1 MILGIGT
8 DLVFCPRF
16 EKIYNRTGYK
26 FFERIF
32 TEKERERCDARLKRF
47 ESYGKV
53 FAAKEAYLKAAGNNR
68 DVRWKDIE
76 ILHNDLGKPYIHLT
90 GAALDRLEELLPSGY
105 KAKIELSITDEP
117 PYAQA
122 FVVLWCTLA

>member
-16 EKIYNRTGYK
+16 ETIFNRTGYR

-32 TEKERERCDARLKRF
+32 TEKERQRCDSRTKRF
-47 ESYGKV
+47 ESYGKI
-53 FAAKEAYLKAAGNNR
+53 FAAKEAYLKACGNTQ
-68 DVRWKDIE
+68 DICWQDME
-76 ILHNDLGKPYIHLT
+76 IHHNDYGKPSIAVS
-90 GAALDRLEELLPSGY
+90 GAAKIRLHELLPLGY
-105 KAKIELSITDEP
+105 EARIELSITDEP

-122 FVVLWCTLA
+122 FVVLWCAL

>member
-16 EKIYNRTGYK
+16 ETIFERTGYR

-32 TEKERERCDARLKRF
+32 TEKERFHCDKRTKRF
-47 ESYGKV
+47 ESYGKI
-53 FAAKEAYLKAAGNNR
+53 FAAKEATLKALSRNAG
-68 DVRWKDIE
+68 VRWKDIE
-76 ILHNDLGKPYIHLT
+76 VTHDDVGKPHILLYGCAKKRLDELHPI
-90 GAALDRLEELLPSGY
+90 GYAAR
-105 KAKIELSITDEP
+105 IEVSITDEP

-122 FVVLWCTLA
+122 FVILWCVAL